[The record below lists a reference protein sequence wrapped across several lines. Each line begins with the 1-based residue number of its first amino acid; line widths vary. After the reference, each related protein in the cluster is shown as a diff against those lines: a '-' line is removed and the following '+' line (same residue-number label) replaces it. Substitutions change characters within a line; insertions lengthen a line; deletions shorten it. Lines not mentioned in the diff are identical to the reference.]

1 MSAKDYLKKIG
12 VHTCIYFT
20 ASTFLLLFLYFVLS
34 LDLSTGLHPVAQIC
48 ILPFSFLLATANV
61 FFKYAED
68 WEIGWRV
75 AIHYCL
81 TLGGAFICLY
91 LPNKAESAST
101 SGGLILFVVLT
112 VLILWEYFK
121 KPMAFTTFE
130 RWCIAAIYGGGLGNM
145 IDRVRLGYV
154 VDMIETEFITFPV
167 FNLADCFITCGC
179 ILLMVH
185 LVFFNKAFWKE
196 EKK

>member
-1 MSAKDYLKKIG
+1 MQFLFMALFALAITAADQ
-12 VHTCIYFT
+12 FT
-20 ASTFLLLFLYFVLS
+20 KFLTVTNIPLFGNVPVLPGIFRLTYVRNTGAAFSVFRGMQWLFVL
-34 LDLSTGLHPVAQIC
+34 V
-48 ILPFSFLLATANV
+48 
-61 FFKYAED
+61 
-68 WEIGWRV
+68 
-75 AIHYCL
+75 
-81 TLGGAFICLY
+81 
-91 LPNKAESAST
+91 
-101 SGGLILFVVLT
+101 FVVLT

-179 ILLMVH
+179 IFLMVH

>member
-61 FFKYAED
+61 FFKYAAD
-68 WEIGWRV
+68 WGIGWRV

-112 VLILWEYFK
+112 VLYAIVMGIVLGVRARIRRVTRDTSHYKTLYKQENGKKPNKKSDDYKNVFK
-121 KPMAFTTFE
+121 K
-130 RWCIAAIYGGGLGNM
+130 
-145 IDRVRLGYV
+145 
-154 VDMIETEFITFPV
+154 
-167 FNLADCFITCGC
+167 
-179 ILLMVH
+179 
-185 LVFFNKAFWKE
+185 K
-196 EKK
+196 